1 MIIPC
6 HKLMHRFLLAVLVAA
21 AAGCSSTT
29 STSER
34 TTLET
39 QSRAA
44 LENLYRTTPAAKEL
58 AAKSAG
64 VLVFPDVTQ
73 GGLIV
78 GGQYGKGVLF
88 EGGQPAGYYSVS
100 GGSIGLQIGGQTFSQ
115 AYFFTTPAAL
125 KTFKDS
131 KGFDVGAGMDL
142 AVANVTASGQISAE
156 TLGKPLV
163 IFVWGQQ
170 GLMAGVKV
178 AGQKITKLTNE

>member
-6 HKLMHRFLLAVLVAA
+6 HKLMHRFLLAVLVVA

-88 EGGQPAGYYSVS
+88 EGGQPAG
-100 GGSIGLQIGGQTFSQ
+100 GSIGLQIGGQTFSQ

-142 AVANVTASGQISAE
+142 AVANVTASDQISAE
-156 TLGKPLV
+156 TLGKSLV
-163 IFVWGQQ
+163 IFVWGQH

>member
-1 MIIPC
+1 MTVRYHGLIR
-6 HKLMHRFLLAVLVAA
+6 RFFLAVLVAA
-21 AAGCSSTT
+21 TAGCSSTT
-29 STSER
+29 TTSER
-34 TTLET
+34 TNIEA

-44 LENLYRTTPAAKEL
+44 LENLYRTTPPARDL

-88 EGGQPAGYYSVS
+88 KGNQPAGYYNVA
-100 GGSIGLQIGGQTFSQ
+100 GGSLGLQIGAQTFSQ

-125 KTFKDS
+125 KEFEDS
-131 KGFDVGAGMDL
+131 KGFDVGAGMDF
-142 AVANVTASGQISAE
+142 AVADAGTSGHLSSE
-156 TLGKPLV
+156 TLQKPLV
-163 IFVWGQQ
+163 VFVWGQQ

-178 AGQKITKLTNE
+178 EGQKITRLANE

>member
-88 EGGQPAGYYSVS
+88 EGGQPAGYYS
-100 GGSIGLQIGGQTFSQ
+100 
-115 AYFFTTPAAL
+115 AR
-125 KTFKDS
+125 
-131 KGFDVGAGMDL
+131 
-142 AVANVTASGQISAE
+142 
-156 TLGKPLV
+156 
-163 IFVWGQQ
+163 
-170 GLMAGVKV
+170 
-178 AGQKITKLTNE
+178 